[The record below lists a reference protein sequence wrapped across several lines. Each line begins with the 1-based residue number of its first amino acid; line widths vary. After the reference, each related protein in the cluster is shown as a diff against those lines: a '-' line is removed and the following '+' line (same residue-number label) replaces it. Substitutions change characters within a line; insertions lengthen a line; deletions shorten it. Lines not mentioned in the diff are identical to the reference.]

1 MESDYTVGIDIG
13 SHKIVVLI
21 GELLDNE
28 KINIVGIG
36 ESYSKGVD
44 KGAVTD
50 LDSVVIAIKTALKRA
65 EEMANCQVSSV
76 SLSISGSHIES
87 MNESG
92 TWAIDDHEVTG
103 FDIESVIH
111 NARSI
116 KLRDDQRLLHV
127 IPQEYSIDSQSGIKN
142 PLGLSGIKLKADVH
156 LITCHN
162 DLVKNLEKAVERCD
176 LQVDQLTFSGVA
188 SSAAIL
194 SQDEKEL
201 GVCVVD
207 MGCGTMDISVYLAG
221 SLRHSGVLD
230 YAGNSVTNDIAIAFS
245 TPPTSAEEVK
255 IKYGSLSREGIS
267 SDETIELPS
276 VGGRASRSLE
286 RHTLVDVIEPRY
298 SELLGLVKKEI
309 YKLGFANDPDGLKQ
323 QLAAGIVITG
333 GGAQIRGLIEV
344 AEQVFDNMQVR
355 IGIPENVQG
364 LVDDIASPAYS
375 TALGLLRYKNDEF
388 SEGQEE
394 PNENRFSL
402 FLNKI
407 KSWVK
412 KEY

>member
-1 MESDYTVGIDIG
+1 MESDYTVGLDIG

-21 GELLDNE
+21 GEKLTDE
-28 KINIVGIG
+28 QINIVGIG
-36 ESYSKGVD
+36 EAYSKGVD

-50 LDSVVIAIKTALKRA
+50 LDSVVIAIKKALKRA
-65 EEMANCQVSSV
+65 EEMADCQVSSV

-87 MNESG
+87 LNESG
-92 TWAIDDHEVTG
+92 TWAIDDHEVTA

-127 IPQEYSIDSQSGIKN
+127 IPQEYAIDSQSGINN

-176 LQVDQLTFSGVA
+176 LNVDQLTFSGVA

-194 SQDEKEL
+194 SEDEKEL

-221 SLRHSGVLD
+221 ALRHSSVLG

-245 TPPTSAEEVK
+245 APPTSAEEIK
-255 IKYGSLSREGIS
+255 IKYGSLSRDTINPS
-267 SDETIELPS
+267 ETIELPS
-276 VGGRASRSLE
+276 VGGRASRTLE

-298 SELLGLVKKEI
+298 SELLGLVKKEL
-309 YKLGFANDPDGLKQ
+309 YKLGYAADADGLKQ

-333 GGAQIRGLIEV
+333 GGAQIRGLVEV

-355 IGIPENVQG
+355 IGIPQNVQG
-364 LVDDIASPAYS
+364 LADDVSSPAYS

-394 PNENRFSL
+394 PEENRFSL
-402 FLNKI
+402 FLNKV
-407 KSWVK
+407 KSWIK

>member
-28 KINIVGIG
+28 HINIVGIG
-36 ESYSKGVD
+36 ESHSKGVD

-50 LDSVVIAIKTALKRA
+50 LDSVVSAIKKALKRA

-87 MNESG
+87 LNESG
-92 TWAIDDHEVTG
+92 TWAIDDREVTG

-111 NARSI
+111 NACSI

-127 IPQEYSIDSQSGIKN
+127 IPQEYSIDSQSGINN

-176 LQVDQLTFSGVA
+176 LHVDQLTFSGVA

-207 MGCGTMDISVYLAG
+207 MGCGTMDISVYIAG
-221 SLRHSGVLD
+221 CLRHSGVLD

-245 TPPTSAEEVK
+245 APPTSAEEVK
-255 IKYGSLSREGIS
+255 IKYGSLSRDTIS
-267 SDETIELPS
+267 PDEKIELPS

-298 SELLGLVKKEI
+298 SELLCLVKKEL
-309 YKLGFANDPDGLKQ
+309 YKLNYANDPDGLRQ
-323 QLAAGIVITG
+323 LLAAGIVITG
-333 GGAQIRGLIEV
+333 GGAQIRGLVNV

-355 IGIPENVQG
+355 VGIPQNMKG
-364 LVDDIASPAYS
+364 LADDIANPAYS